1 MFDDVMRRFKEY
13 TFLPFARRLVR
24 VPPASLSFL
33 SLLLG
38 ILTAVFAW
46 QQWYWL
52 AIVGWSLNRIFDG
65 LDGVVAR
72 LSGKQSD
79 FGGYLD
85 IVLDFVSYA
94 LIPVG
99 IAAGQPSNVNWL
111 LTTFLLTAFYINSA
125 SWIYL
130 SAILEKRN
138 LGANSNGEQ
147 TSVTM
152 PDGIVGGFLT
162 IVFYYAFFVLVDW
175 FPYLF
180 SLMGV
185 LVMVGVV
192 QRLIWARKN
201 LS

>member
-1 MFDDVMRRFKEY
+1 MFDDIMRRFKEY
-13 TFLPFARRLVR
+13 TFLPIARRMVR
-24 VPPASLSFL
+24 VPPALLSIL
-33 SLLLG
+33 SLGMG
-38 ILTAVFAW
+38 ILTAVCAW

-52 AIVGWSLNRIFDG
+52 AILGWSLNRIFDG

-85 IVLDFVSYA
+85 IILDFVSYA
-94 LIPVG
+94 IIPVG
-99 IAAGQPSNVNWL
+99 LAAGQPSNMNWL

-138 LGANSNGEQ
+138 LGADNKGEQ

-180 SLMGV
+180 ALMGTLV
-185 LVMVGVV
+185 LFGVV
-192 QRLIWARKN
+192 QRLFWARTN
-201 LS
+201 LA